1 LAHLRPRR
9 LIVAARLGP
18 RRLIAALALSAGL
31 LPAVAPAARAETPA
45 VPIAQTGTVAASLPQ
60 FVGAPANPL
69 GFYAP
74 DPPRHPF
81 MAANGTSEIHDDA
94 YQTDTYQASGPLG
107 VNPQVLSTEVNGV
120 CGSLTFDRQGRVV
133 TVCVSLDGP
142 TLYMFDPHT
151 LDTLASMMLPA
162 RPPGSS
168 GTNPFQDFT
177 GGGYFY
183 LDNQGRVVVATTT
196 KHLYVIA
203 ETASPGF
210 TLQHDYDLSG
220 VIPSADKVTS
230 ALPDWSGRIWVESL
244 GGVLVTIDPAT
255 GAMHS
260 LALNE
265 ETENS
270 FAVDETGGV
279 FVVSIKAL
287 YRFDAAADGTPRVS
301 WREVYPNSGIHKPG
315 QVDAGS
321 GTTPTLQGPYVT
333 ITDNADPLDI
343 VVYRRARNLG
353 GQPRQVCVQPIFA
366 AGAGADENS
375 IIGAGNTMIAENNYG
390 YTGPTVTENGG
401 VTSPGIVRVDI
412 SPDGSGCHVVWANNT
427 ERVPTAVS
435 KVSLAAGLLYTYT
448 KDDTSSSDPWYFT
461 TLDFRTGRVVY
472 RQLAGTGLGFNNN
485 YAPVTIGP
493 DGSAYIGVIGGLVEI
508 RDTTPPNVPL
518 ATPPSTN
525 RPHAT
530 GPRLHVRHLRNHRI
544 RVSIT
549 GAVMG
554 VRQVTYRLGAT
565 RRTTRRAPFAVTLSL
580 TRLTRGRRYALR
592 ATLTRSRGRPV
603 RLTARVTA

>member
-1 LAHLRPRR
+1 MAHLRPRR
-9 LIVAARLGP
+9 LIATL
-18 RRLIAALALSAGL
+18 ALAAGL
-31 LPAVAPAARAETPA
+31 LSGAATSARAETPA
-45 VPIAQTGTVAASLPQ
+45 VPIAQTSGSGLPQ
-60 FVGAPANPL
+60 FVGTPATPM

-81 MAANGTSEIHDDA
+81 MAPNASSGIHDDA

-107 VNPQVLSTEVNGV
+107 INPQVLSTQVNAV
-120 CGSLTFDRQGRVV
+120 CGSLTFDRQGRLV
-133 TVCVSLDGP
+133 TVCVGLGGP

-151 LDTLASMMLPA
+151 LATLTSMALPP

-183 LDNQGRVVVATTT
+183 LDNQDRVVVATTT

-203 ETASPGF
+203 ETAGPGF
-210 TLQHDYDLSG
+210 SLERDYDLTQMVS
-220 VIPSADKVTS
+220 SSDKITS

-244 GGVLVTIDPAT
+244 GGVLVTVDPAT
-255 GAMHS
+255 GKMHS
-260 LALNE
+260 LDLKE

-279 FVVSIKAL
+279 FVVSTKAM
-287 YRFDAAADGTPRVS
+287 YRLDAAPDGTPQIS

-343 VVYRRARNLG
+343 VVYRRARDLG
-353 GQPRQVCVQPIFA
+353 GAKRLVCVQPIFS
-366 AGAGADENS
+366 AGSGSDENS

-390 YTGPTVTENGG
+390 YSGPAATENGG
-401 VTSPGIVRVDI
+401 LTAPGIVRVDI
-412 SPDGSGCHVVWANNT
+412 NADGSGCHVVWANNS

-435 KVSLAAGLLYTYT
+435 KLSLAAGLLYTYT

-461 TLDFRTGRVVY
+461 ALDVRTGRVVY
-472 RQLAGTGLGFNNN
+472 KQLAGTGLGFNNN
-485 YAPVTIGP
+485 YAPVTLGA
-493 DGSAYIGVIGGLVEI
+493 DGSAYVGVIGGLVEI
-508 RDTTPPNVPL
+508 RD
-518 ATPPSTN
+518 ATPPQV
-525 RPHAT
+525 PFAT
-530 GPRLHVRHLRNHRI
+530 PPAATRTPRSSLRLRALHLSRRRI
-544 RVSIT
+544 RLSLVGPLSKVRRVSF
-549 GAVMG
+549 
-554 VRQVTYRLGAT
+554 RLGALRRTVT
-565 RRTTRRAPFAVTLSL
+565 RRPFAVTLSL
-580 TRLTRGRRYALR
+580 RGLRRGRHYVLH
-592 ATLTRSRGRPV
+592 ATVSLAGGRRV
-603 RLTARVTA
+603 RLTDHVKA